1 MSLPSESRPVS
12 GIPSIPGSRLVR
24 KHLDATRYEDFWFHD
39 GSIVILVGSL
49 MFRVHQTVLSA
60 HSEVFAGLFIVP
72 QPPSGTK
79 GQEMIE
85 GCHVV
90 QLHDSADDF
99 VDMLKGIYN
108 PSHFDTLPEELG
120 DILTWISGML
130 RLSTKYMIVSLRQ
143 RCVSILKA
151 RFPGTFAD
159 YTAMISSPHRKHYK
173 SGDVMTAILLAQECN
188 LRELLPYAYYCV
200 ARMGL
205 ARIVGDS
212 PADISW
218 REKAVCL
225 VGRERLRWA
234 EMSLSHSFLFAFRAA
249 PNCVT
254 PQCALAHGPHKE
266 WRVLE
271 AARAPNPLKVYTR
284 WQALNV
290 CVECIAYA
298 QAQHQAGREEV
309 WQHLP
314 VIFELP
320 GWDELRETA

>member
-1 MSLPSESRPVS
+1 
-12 GIPSIPGSRLVR
+12 VR
-24 KHLDATRYEDFWFHD
+24 KHLDATRFQEFWFHD
-39 GSIVILVGSL
+39 GSIVLLVGSL
-49 MFRVHQTVLSA
+49 MFRVHQTVLST

-90 QLHDSADDF
+90 QLHDQAEDF
-99 VDMLKGIYN
+99 VDLLKGIYL
-108 PSHFDTLPEELG
+108 PSHFDTLPDELG
-120 DILTWISGML
+120 DVLSWVSGML

-143 RCVSILKA
+143 RCISILKA
-151 RFPGTFAD
+151 RFPATFPD
-159 YTAMISSPHRKHYK
+159 YNAMISHPHRKHYK
-173 SGDVMTAILLAQECN
+173 SDDVMRTVLLARECN
-188 LRELLPYAYYCV
+188 VREILPYAYYCV

-205 ARIVGDS
+205 TRIVTDTA
-212 PADISW
+212 ADISW
-218 REKAVCL
+218 REKATCL

-234 EMSLSHSFLFAFRAA
+234 EMSLSHSFLFAFQPA
-249 PNCVT
+249 PNCQT
-254 PQCALAHGPHKE
+254 PQCAVAHGPQKE

-271 AARAPNPLKVYTR
+271 AARSPNPLKLFVR

-290 CVECIAYA
+290 CGECIAHA

-320 GWDELRETA
+320 SWDELQENA